1 MTGVLL
7 AVAAFGLASAFFS
20 SALTGILPAVT
31 GFWVVCCVLAT
42 LVLAVLGGV
51 AFSAGLLSA
60 FFGSGFTGAGL
71 FDADALLLTF
81 SAGCWLALSAG
92 LLSVAAALV
101 GGCALD
107 LLLAVVLFGLAVGV
121 FTSAG
126 VLTVVGF
133 TGAWLAGGVC
143 GTR

>member
-7 AVAAFGLASAFFS
+7 AVAAFGLTSAFFS

-31 GFWVVCCVLAT
+31 GFWVVCCVLTT
-42 LVLAVLGGV
+42 LVLAVLGGA
-51 AFSAGLLSA
+51 AFSADLLSA
-60 FFGSGFTGAGL
+60 FFGSGFTGTAL
-71 FDADALLLTF
+71 VDADALLLTF

-92 LLSVAAALV
+92 LLTVAAALA

-107 LLLAVVLFGLAVGV
+107 LLLAAALFWLVVGV

>member
-1 MTGVLL
+1 M
-7 AVAAFGLASAFFS
+7 
-20 SALTGILPAVT
+20 LT
-31 GFWVVCCVLAT
+31 T
-42 LVLAVLGGV
+42 LVLAVLGGA
-51 AFSAGLLSA
+51 AFSADLLSA
-60 FFGSGFTGAGL
+60 FFGSGFTGTAL
-71 FDADALLLTF
+71 VDADALLLTF